1 MKRGKEVRDPRG
13 DPIKRDS
20 PNEIP
25 LLMFVMIPF
34 PLSLSECRPDAIEPL
49 VLRTLTDFRGI
60 RRTLTVA
67 KQGRKNLEWL
77 ERGGWS
83 EVEQLFNRL
92 GRQRDR
98 QPQPADRTA
107 EREAAHSIDHHLAG
121 FGPKQSRNLWLWL
134 GLTRYEIPLDSR
146 VAKWVNENLSFS
158 IEVGELDDSS
168 YYESSLDQLQTACAA
183 AGILP
188 CIFDAA
194 AFNDENKKARDQ
206 DRVTSKIT
214 REDKGTTSPGYLN
227 KNGQVTVR
235 DTGIPGTDN
244 LQRVYQLA
252 CSHCGDVYGAN
263 GSDIHERKC
272 PKCQGGRP
280 GLALV
285 AESV

>member
-67 KQGRKNLEWL
+67 KQARKNLEWL

-206 DRVTSKIT
+206 DRDL
-214 REDKGTTSPGYLN
+214 EDHPR
-227 KNGQVTVR
+227 GQR
-235 DTGIPGTDN
+235 DNIARLP
-244 LQRVYQLA
+244 
-252 CSHCGDVYGAN
+252 
-263 GSDIHERKC
+263 
-272 PKCQGGRP
+272 
-280 GLALV
+280 
-285 AESV
+285 